1 MPDSCCAIGCT
12 NRRGDK
18 PGLCFYRIP
27 SDKEN
32 SEADMQ
38 SFQEMGPGNL
48 HSIHVCAVTISSKVP
63 NLMTRCPLIGFHL
76 SSLTP
81 ATKRR
86 KREKDMESLSHHF
99 YFGHREKSFGCQC
112 P

>member
-32 SEADMQ
+32 SERRQLRIQADVQ

-48 HSIHVCAVTISSKVP
+48 HSIHICAVTISSKVP
-63 NLMTRCPLIGFHL
+63 NLLTHCPLIGFHL

-81 ATKRR
+81 LPPKGGRGR
-86 KREKDMESLSHHF
+86 KTWKA
-99 YFGHREKSFGCQC
+99 CN
-112 P
+112 